1 MQVPLEIAF
10 HNVDAAEWIE
20 QEVRARAA
28 KLDSRFPRLTGC
40 QVRIE
45 APHKSQRSGNLF
57 NVHIVLN
64 LPGKDIVVTREP
76 HHVKERYAA
85 PDMKAMI
92 RDAFEVAERQLDSAK
107 QQRRNGRAAAS
118 RRSPQ

>member
-10 HNVDAAEWIE
+10 HNVDGAEWIE

-28 KLDSRFPRLTGC
+28 KLDSRHPRLTSC

-57 NVHIVLN
+57 NVHIVLSV
-64 LPGKDIVVTREP
+64 PGKDIVVTREP

-92 RDAFEVAERQLDSAK
+92 RDAFEVAERQLVEERE
-107 QQRRNGRAAAS
+107 QRRNGRTEAA
-118 RRSPQ
+118 RRGGR